1 MTTTIC
7 NIFFT
12 TAKNLG
18 RCIRQIFASVVEAG
32 RVLLFN
38 PDNLMLG
45 DRLKTSSVILATGAS
60 VLVGTAVG
68 ELIGKTP
75 ISAIPGV
82 GPFAQTFCSTL
93 VSGLLSCTFLIFLD
107 RSSFMNRLID
117 AMNSVDQTISN
128 YREIADAFEYLATK
142 LENIDFEQFR
152 QETEKYK
159 TTAVEIAAA
168 DSEEEVE
175 NILLV
180 AYKQFNIKIPWE
192 GDFDM
197 FMGNKE
203 NRLVFS

>member
-1 MTTTIC
+1 
-7 NIFFT
+7 
-12 TAKNLG
+12 
-18 RCIRQIFASVVEAG
+18 
-32 RVLLFN
+32 
-38 PDNLMLG
+38 
-45 DRLKTSSVILATGAS
+45 
-60 VLVGTAVG
+60 
-68 ELIGKTP
+68 
-75 ISAIPGV
+75 
-82 GPFAQTFCSTL
+82 
-93 VSGLLSCTFLIFLD
+93 
-107 RSSFMNRLID
+107 MNRLID